1 MTIHDFDM
9 ARFVL
14 GEEVTAVT
22 AAGSRLVEPQTMAEL
37 DDFDTVT
44 VLLTT
49 ASRQAVRHHQLAA
62 RHLWL

>member
-1 MTIHDFDM
+1 
-9 ARFVL
+9 
-14 GEEVTAVT
+14 
-22 AAGSRLVEPQTMAEL
+22 MAEL

-49 ASRQAVRHHQLAA
+49 ATREAVRHHQLAP